1 MAKILLTI
9 AFSTIISAQNAL
21 SGMNQMT
28 ARQSCLLTNG
38 IQKEILKM
46 SNLPIA
52 PNSNRPEATLW
63 EIKES
68 IAQILYAPSEELGEM
83 SEESFNELDAEL
95 GKLKIQ
101 FDEKVD
107 ACIKAIKN
115 RKAESKMIAG
125 EIKKLRQMKQA
136 SDNNTERIINYMMSM
151 MASLEL
157 TEAGTGLFKASIRN
171 SPMTVEELDI
181 HEVPENFVA
190 VELKLKKRE
199 IIDHIK
205 KTGEIPP
212 GVDMVY
218 GRHLRMI

>member
-1 MAKILLTI
+1 
-9 AFSTIISAQNAL
+9 
-21 SGMNQMT
+21 
-28 ARQSCLLTNG
+28 
-38 IQKEILKM
+38 M

-63 EIKES
+63 EIAES
-68 IAQILYAPSEELGEM
+68 IAQILYAPAEDAHLMGPEDLGNVPEGRFAELE
-83 SEESFNELDAEL
+83 AEL
-95 GKLKIQ
+95 GKLNLQ
-101 FDEKVD
+101 FDEKVV
-107 ACIKAIKN
+107 ACVKAIKN

-136 SDNNTERIINYMMSM
+136 SDNNTERLTSYVMSM
-151 MASLEL
+151 MTSLEL
-157 TEAGTGLFKASIRN
+157 TDAGTGLFKASIRN

-205 KTGEIPP
+205 ETGEIPP
-212 GVDMVY
+212 GVDIVY

>member
-1 MAKILLTI
+1 MREPC
-9 AFSTIISAQNAL
+9 IIYTPTL
-21 SGMNQMT
+21 KK
-28 ARQSCLLTNG
+28 
-38 IQKEILKM
+38 KEFIEM
-46 SNLPIA
+46 SNESIA

-68 IAQILYAPSEELGEM
+68 IAQILYAPSEEPGEM
-83 SEESFNELDAEL
+83 SEEEFNELDAEL

-136 SDNNTERIINYMMSM
+136 SDNNTERLTNYVMNMMD
-151 MASLEL
+151 SLKIAQ
-157 TEAGTGLFKASIRN
+157 AGTGLFKASIRD

-181 HEVPENFVA
+181 HEVPEDFVA

-199 IIDHIK
+199 VIDHIK
-205 KTGEIPP
+205 ETGEIPP
-212 GVDMVY
+212 GVDIVY
-218 GRHLRMI
+218 GRHLRII

>member
-1 MAKILLTI
+1 
-9 AFSTIISAQNAL
+9 
-21 SGMNQMT
+21 
-28 ARQSCLLTNG
+28 
-38 IQKEILKM
+38 
-46 SNLPIA
+46 
-52 PNSNRPEATLW
+52 
-63 EIKES
+63 
-68 IAQILYAPSEELGEM
+68 M

-136 SDNNTERIINYMMSM
+136 SDNNTERLINYMMAM
-151 MASLEL
+151 MTSLEL

-190 VELKLKKRE
+190 VELKIKKRE

-212 GVDMVY
+212 GR
-218 GRHLRMI
+218 RHGVWPSSAHDLTPKPRSRYHRGSHTLTRKEHVKMATNLDKSFDIERKRGIEIHDDFEYNPYASVPN